1 MAGYCAAVRLLE
13 GENQLRGF
21 SKALEH
27 EVHTPITYRWRLG
40 DDLLVLNDWLAHTV
54 EIRFLGERR
63 CIACGRKVTKL
74 YQNGYCFPC
83 VTSLAETDLC
93 IVKPHECHH
102 HLGTCRD
109 NEFAET
115 QCMIPHYVYL
125 AVSSHAKVGL
135 TRKNRQ
141 WIRWVDQGAHQ
152 AMLFA
157 QLPTRKAAGE
167 FEMEVAKNLSDKT
180 DWRKMVQGVHET
192 VDLTALAQAVYERL
206 PDTLRPFV
214 LDDFAVCDL
223 QYPVCEGE
231 TPKAKSLD
239 LQKESVSGRLIG
251 IRGQYLL
258 FPHGCLNIKKH
269 AGMLLEANPIT

>member
-1 MAGYCAAVRLLE
+1 MLSGGGLK
-13 GENQLRGF
+13 LRGF
-21 SKALEH
+21 NKALEH
-27 EVHTPITYRWRLG
+27 EVNTPITYRWRLG
-40 DDLLVLNDWLAHTV
+40 DDLEVLNDWLSHRV

-63 CIACGRKVTKL
+63 CVACGRKVSKL

-83 VTSLAETDLC
+83 VTTLAETDLC

-109 NEFAET
+109 EEFALS

-125 AVSSHAKVGL
+125 AVSSQAKVGL
-135 TRKNRQ
+135 TRKHRQ

-157 QLPTRKAAGE
+157 ELPTRKAAGE
-167 FEMEVAKNLSDKT
+167 FEMEVAKNLPDKT
-180 DWRKMVQGVHET
+180 DWRKMVQGVYGT
-192 VDLTALAQAVYERL
+192 VDLLSVAEEVYERL
-206 PDTLRPFV
+206 PDALRPYV
-214 LDDFAVCDL
+214 VHDFALCSL

-231 TPKAKSLD
+231 TPKAQSLD
-239 LQKESVSGRLIG
+239 LQKDSVAGRLIG

-269 AGMLLEANPIT
+269 AGMLIEANAVT

>member
-1 MAGYCAAVRLLE
+1 
-13 GENQLRGF
+13 
-21 SKALEH
+21 
-27 EVHTPITYRWRLG
+27 
-40 DDLLVLNDWLAHTV
+40 
-54 EIRFLGERR
+54 
-63 CIACGRKVTKL
+63 
-74 YQNGYCFPC
+74 
-83 VTSLAETDLC
+83 
-93 IVKPHECHH
+93 
-102 HLGTCRD
+102 
-109 NEFAET
+109 
-115 QCMIPHYVYL
+115 
-125 AVSSHAKVGL
+125 
-135 TRKNRQ
+135 
-141 WIRWVDQGAHQ
+141 
-152 AMLFA
+152 MLFA

-239 LQKESVSGRLIG
+239 LQKEPVSGRLIG